1 MSNCENYYQN
11 QVEKIANQLDCLAK
25 SNELEEFSEYFDMDN
40 IYDVEYRINK
50 VGEYISSEIMIHKNP
65 DIYIKTYSSEVI
77 MYHDIKEFKSNISL
91 NTSSKID
98 EIFEE
103 NYLYTRT
110 KHLY

>member
-1 MSNCENYYQN
+1 
-11 QVEKIANQLDCLAK
+11 
-25 SNELEEFSEYFDMDN
+25 
-40 IYDVEYRINK
+40 
-50 VGEYISSEIMIHKNP
+50 MIHKNP

-110 KHLY
+110 NHLY